1 MKSELLFYLA
11 GKTGAC
17 EEALRRQL
25 SLLSVELSAVSIS
38 TGVSELSYLLS
49 DAVGHANLVF
59 IAGGLGQEGDRN
71 IVKLLRRLLSLKVT
85 SKGGKPQIEGATVLA
100 SGGGAGGLVLE
111 SGRQSIVVLPDSP
124 EEIDMVFQSS
134 LQEFLMRKYGLQKSP
149 DREREVTPQQ
159 VQNRL
164 QRELPAAA
172 PDFLDEPVLREKT
185 GKKKKS
191 KKGLVVFIVLLL
203 VVAALVGVFCALYS
217 NGLLPDVFYQRI
229 ID

>member
-1 MKSELLFYLA
+1 
-11 GKTGAC
+11 
-17 EEALRRQL
+17 
-25 SLLSVELSAVSIS
+25 
-38 TGVSELSYLLS
+38 
-49 DAVGHANLVF
+49 
-59 IAGGLGQEGDRN
+59 
-71 IVKLLRRLLSLKVT
+71 
-85 SKGGKPQIEGATVLA
+85 
-100 SGGGAGGLVLE
+100 
-111 SGRQSIVVLPDSP
+111 
-124 EEIDMVFQSS
+124 
-134 LQEFLMRKYGLQKSP
+134 MRKYGLQKSP